1 LNGVDPLRFMQ
12 DPAGRIEGMRKRN
25 EIQRALDV
33 LESLMDVYVVKCRA
47 CTGRGAS
54 PPLDQ
59 QPFRADYLM
68 LICFAGLILRN

>member
-1 LNGVDPLRFMQ
+1 MNGVDPLRFMQ

-47 CTGRGAS
+47 
-54 PPLDQ
+54 
-59 QPFRADYLM
+59 
-68 LICFAGLILRN
+68 